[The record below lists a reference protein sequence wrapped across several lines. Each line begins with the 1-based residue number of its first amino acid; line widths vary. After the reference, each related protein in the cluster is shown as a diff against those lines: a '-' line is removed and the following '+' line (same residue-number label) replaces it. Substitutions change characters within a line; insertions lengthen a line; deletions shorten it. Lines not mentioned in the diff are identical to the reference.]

1 MKEGNIRAGIYTK
14 AQPLKLDRKLLIT
27 SRRVG
32 YFQIFGN
39 VMVLVFLFL
48 WASQLQSVWQGVLA
62 YIGIGFAIH
71 RIFFPLHDCLHY
83 SLLPTKGENRF
94 FGVILAALLGTSFDA
109 IRNQHMEHHKK
120 FGTLQDSGAT
130 DYYCKF
136 QTRWELLVFLLGP
149 LTGSLFINNIGD
161 YVMRI
166 FRGKKSQKRNMTLRQ
181 SIEPS
186 TKMVPNWCAADGS
199 TGGLCITNPRI

>member
-1 MKEGNIRAGIYTK
+1 MKESSIRAGIYTT
-14 AQPLKLDRKLLIT
+14 AQPLKLDRELLIP
-27 SRRVG
+27 SRRIG

-39 VMVLVFLFL
+39 IMVLVFFFW

-62 YIGIGFAIH
+62 YIGIGLAIH

-94 FGVILAALLGTSFDA
+94 FGFILAALLGTSLDA

-136 QTRWELLVFLLGP
+136 QTRCELLVFLLVP
-149 LTGSLFINNIGD
+149 LIGSMFIKNIND

-166 FRGKKSQKRNMTLRQ
+166 FREMKSEKRNLTLRK
-181 SIEPS
+181 SILPS
-186 TKMVPNWCAADGS
+186 TVTVIGVV
-199 TGGLCITNPRI
+199 